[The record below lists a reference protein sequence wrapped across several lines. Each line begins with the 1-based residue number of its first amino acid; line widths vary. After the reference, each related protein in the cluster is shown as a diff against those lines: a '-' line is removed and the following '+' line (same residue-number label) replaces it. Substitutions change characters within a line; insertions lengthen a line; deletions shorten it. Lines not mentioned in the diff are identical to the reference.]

1 MAGKKGV
8 LCIGE
13 ILWDALPGGL
23 FLGGAPLNVC
33 YHLNQLGVSA
43 EMAGRVGDDRLG
55 QEALR
60 RIQHTGISPEHI
72 QTDERAE
79 TGFVT
84 VEIGENGDPAYDIV
98 KPAAW
103 DFIEAGDALQQA
115 AGESW
120 GLVFG
125 SLAQRHP
132 SSRKAIQTLWESDAR
147 KILDI
152 NLRPPYIDK
161 RVIRESLEAADII
174 KMNKDELTQLK
185 KWYSLPDSDRGAVEQ
200 LADVFSCSLICVT
213 EASVGA
219 VMFKDGSWYR
229 HCGYRVKAKDSVGA
243 GDAFLAAMIY
253 GLQNQMDAP
262 EILKYANA
270 AGSLVARKSG
280 ATPEYDIPHLK
291 AIVKAGEDTAPQ

>member
-1 MAGKKGV
+1 MPDKRRV

-23 FLGGAPLNVC
+23 YLGGAPLNVC
-33 YHLNQLGVSA
+33 YHLNQLGVRA

-55 QEALR
+55 REALR
-60 RIQHTGISPEHI
+60 RIRRVGIFTGHI

-79 TGFVT
+79 TGFVS

-103 DFIEAGDALQQA
+103 DFIEAGDALQKTA
-115 AGESW
+115 EDSW

-132 SSRKAIQTLWESDAR
+132 LSRKAIQTLWESDAR

-152 NLRPPYIDK
+152 NLRPPYIDRK
-161 RVIRESLEAADII
+161 VVRASLEAADII
-174 KMNKDELTQLK
+174 KMNKEELTQLK
-185 KWYSLPDSDRGAVEQ
+185 EWYSLSGSDQGAVEQ
-200 LADVFSCSLICVT
+200 LAAAFSCTLICVT
-213 EASVGA
+213 EETAGA
-219 VMFKDGSWYR
+219 MMFKDGAWYR
-229 HCGYRVKAKDSVGA
+229 HRGYRVKAKDSVGA

-280 ATPEYDIPHLK
+280 ATPEYTLGDITELTM
-291 AIVKAGEDTAPQ
+291 AE